1 MNNNELILIATFIP
15 FALVVTV
22 VVIVVLFIR
31 KKNKLLR
38 EKQANEIRYLSEINK
53 AKIEVKDAVLSQVAD
68 ELHDNIGQMLALNLM
83 YVRSLQKSYD
93 EEKANSLK
101 ELVESTLNEV
111 RQLAKLLNHDL
122 IQRYR
127 LTDAIEKL
135 ISYLSKLNVIKI
147 VFEKEGQYKKLDSN
161 IELVIFRMCQEF
173 IGNSLKHA
181 SCDLI
186 AIKMTYLANRLDIEI
201 KDNGI
206 GFDIDEVAMGT
217 GLVAIKK
224 RAQIINATAN
234 IQSSKGAGTSFTLTY
249 NFN

>member
-22 VVIVVLFIR
+22 VVIIVLFIR

-38 EKQANEIRYLSEINK
+38 EKQEREIKYISEINT

-83 YVRSLQKSYD
+83 YVRSLQRNYD

-127 LTDAIEKL
+127 LTEAIEKL

-147 VFEKEGQYKKLDSN
+147 VFNKEGTYRKLDAN
-161 IELVIFRMCQEF
+161 VELVIFRMCQEF

-181 SCDLI
+181 SCDMI
-186 AIKMTYLANRLDIEI
+186 MIKMVYLANSLEIEI

-206 GFDIDEVAMGT
+206 GFEMEEVAMGT

-224 RAQIINATAN
+224 RAQIINAVAD
-234 IQSSKGAGTSFTLTY
+234 IYSSKGGGTSFTLSY
-249 NFN
+249 KFN